1 MVVFNSVSLEKHFLA
16 QGCICSVI
24 YCVVLQYVLLAS
36 LLVNYKVLQTGSVGV
51 HRDNSIE
58 NVGFFLYR
66 RVYLP
71 IISILSILCESREC
85 HPAPHLPK

>member
-24 YCVVLQYVLLAS
+24 YCVVLQYVWLAS
-36 LLVNYKVLQTGSVGV
+36 LLVNYKVLQTGFVGV

-71 IISILSILCESREC
+71 TISILLILCESRGC
-85 HPAPHLPK
+85 RP